1 MDYVSNILDIKG
13 EKRYNMTA
21 ITIILSLA
29 YVYWTM
35 RIRYTAKDNSV
46 YIKDNFNLRYIKEE
60 EI

>member
-1 MDYVSNILDIKG
+1 MA
-13 EKRYNMTA
+13 A
-21 ITIILSLA
+21 IMIILLLA

-35 RIRYTAKDNSV
+35 RISYTAKDNSV

>member
-1 MDYVSNILDIKG
+1 
-13 EKRYNMTA
+13 MTA
-21 ITIILSLA
+21 IMIILSLA

-60 EI
+60 EQRDV

>member
-1 MDYVSNILDIKG
+1 MKG
-13 EKRYNMTA
+13 RKVYNMTA
-21 ITIILSLA
+21 ITIILSLI

-35 RIRYTAKDNSV
+35 RISYTAKDNSV

>member
-1 MDYVSNILDIKG
+1 MA
-13 EKRYNMTA
+13 A

-35 RIRYTAKDNSV
+35 RIRYTAKYNSG
-46 YIKDNFNLRYIKEE
+46 YIKDNFNLRYIKED

>member
-1 MDYVSNILDIKG
+1 
-13 EKRYNMTA
+13 MTA
-21 ITIILSLA
+21 IMLISSLI

-46 YIKDNFNLRYIKEE
+46 YIKDNFKLRYIKKE